1 MANIITTTEVKDAII
16 SLRGEEVILDIDVA
30 KLYGVET
37 KRINEAVKNN
47 PEKFPEGFILTI
59 DNKELASLR
68 SKISTTNLSTK
79 SRVLPKAFTERGL
92 YMLATILKSPI
103 ATQTTLAIVNTFAQ
117 VREVRRQILAMHA
130 MEEKMDKKSQ
140 MNFLSGFGNLLTDIL
155 MPEMETSDTETSM
168 ELNFVIGKLKHTV
181 KRSKKKDEVG
191 NLISIAKKML
201 EKGYSE
207 EDIADILR

>member
-1 MANIITTTEVKDAII
+1 MQDIITTNNVKDVII
-16 SLRGEEVILDIDVA
+16 SLRGEEVILDFEVA

-47 PEKFPEGFILTI
+47 PDKFPEGFVLIP

-68 SKISTTNLSTK
+68 SKFSTTNLSSKT
-79 SRVLPKAFTERGL
+79 RTVPKAFTERGL
-92 YMLATILKSPI
+92 YMLATILKSPV

-117 VREVRRQILAMHA
+117 VREVRRQILAMHE

-140 MNFLSGFGNLLTDIL
+140 MKFLSGFGNLLTDIL

-181 KRSKKKDEVG
+181 KRKKKNEDVG
-191 NLISIAKKML
+191 KLISIAKRML
-201 EKGYSE
+201 ERGYSE
-207 EDIADILR
+207 EEIAEILK